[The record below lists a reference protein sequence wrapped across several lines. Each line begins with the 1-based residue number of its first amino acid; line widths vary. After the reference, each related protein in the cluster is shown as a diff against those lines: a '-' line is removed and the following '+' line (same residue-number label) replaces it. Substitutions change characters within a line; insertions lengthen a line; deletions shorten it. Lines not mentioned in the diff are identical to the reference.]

1 MVQIITEQPSLI
13 VNEPFGIGQK
23 NWDDPDHLAVGQ
35 LSMVN
40 LFRTV
45 AIEPGE
51 PVMPLPKS
59 EQQLDVNALTFND
72 PLMPTRTLGG
82 DTLLNRRLYNDA
94 LLVMHKGQVIH
105 ESYRN
110 GMNEHD
116 RHVIHSCT
124 KSLCSMIAAM
134 AVDEG
139 LLNPQAQMSEYIPE
153 FKTIPAWQG
162 VTVQHV
168 WDMQAGLVFSED
180 YANPSAE
187 YWSYARAAGYYPPL
201 EGESAIGARAWA
213 IENLTQ
219 RNYEPGTS
227 FVYNS
232 TLTNVLGMALENI
245 YGQPLA
251 QLFEEKLYKKTGA
264 QSAGYFNTDPQGFP
278 ITEGQFNLR
287 LTDFAR
293 VASLMLNQGKN
304 FLGEQVVPADFIT
317 QLVTENPQAQ
327 QAYGQDWQ
335 DTVFRNGQYRNK
347 FWVLEPEQDRFTM
360 LGIHGQFAWYD
371 LKRDLMVVGMGSY
384 PKQDGDLMMSVL
396 KLLWDGIAL
405 ATDTMNNN
413 PQEE

>member
-1 MVQIITEQPSLI
+1 MVQIITQQPSFV
-13 VNEPFGIGQK
+13 VNENLDIGQQ

-45 AIEPGE
+45 AIEPGDA
-51 PVMPLPKS
+51 VMPLPKGA
-59 EQQLDVNALTFND
+59 ELDVNALAFSD
-72 PLMPTRTLGG
+72 PLMPTRTLNG
-82 DTLLNRRLYNDA
+82 DTLLNRRLFNDA
-94 LLVMHKGQVIH
+94 LLVMHKGLVIH

-139 LLNPQAQMSEYIPE
+139 LLDPNALMSHYIEE
-153 FKTIPAWQG
+153 FKSIPAWQG

-180 YANPSAE
+180 YTDPNAE

-201 EGESAIGARAWA
+201 EGETAIGARAWA
-213 IENLTQ
+213 IHNLTR

-245 YGQPLA
+245 YQKPLA
-251 QLFEEKLYKKTGA
+251 ELFEEKLYKKTGA
-264 QSAGYFNTDPQGFP
+264 QTAGYFNTDPQGFP

-304 FLGEQVVPADFIT
+304 FQGEQVVPTDFVNKIIT
-317 QLVTENPQAQ
+317 PNAQAQ
-327 QAYGQDWQ
+327 QAYHQYCQ
-335 DTVFRNGQYRNK
+335 DTEFQNGQYKNK

-371 LKRDLMVVGMGSY
+371 LQRDLMIVGFGSY
-384 PKQDGDLMMSVL
+384 PKQDGKLMMTVL
-396 KLLWDGIAL
+396 KSLWDGIAL
-405 ATDTMNNN
+405 ATDSITA
-413 PQEE
+413 PDK